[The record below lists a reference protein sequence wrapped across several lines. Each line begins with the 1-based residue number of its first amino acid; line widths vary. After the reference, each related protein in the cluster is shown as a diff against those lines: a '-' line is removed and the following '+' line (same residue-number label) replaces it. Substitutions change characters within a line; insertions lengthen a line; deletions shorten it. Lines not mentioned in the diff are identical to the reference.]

1 LVFIYAGL
9 DVMHTENLSLVL
21 WNTVQ
26 ALLRELP
33 PYSRPDMSDVHAM
46 NWHWCWHH
54 STQVSLSTDWC
65 WPFSGWYLVCPCF
78 TFCLIFWY
86 RISCFCFLVGWLW
99 LFDLGTGSSW
109 LYFNKVIIHLLL
121 FPLRGPF
128 IPILKPLTKD
138 ASFQK

>member
-1 LVFIYAGL
+1 
-9 DVMHTENLSLVL
+9 
-21 WNTVQ
+21 
-26 ALLRELP
+26 
-33 PYSRPDMSDVHAM
+33 
-46 NWHWCWHH
+46 
-54 STQVSLSTDWC
+54 
-65 WPFSGWYLVCPCF
+65 
-78 TFCLIFWY
+78 
-86 RISCFCFLVGWLW
+86 